1 MNARLLFAA
10 LAVPCLCAAAETAL
24 GQDRSAY
31 GPIDPAKRPPMVQP
45 AEPDRNSPRLPVL
58 EDRQRVQPRDM
69 IESWQIGDKAE
80 FGLGRFHVGEIARA
94 RTNTERVRDDLMA
107 GENRAVA
114 GAGIRIRFPR

>member
-1 MNARLLFAA
+1 
-10 LAVPCLCAAAETAL
+10 
-24 GQDRSAY
+24 
-31 GPIDPAKRPPMVQP
+31 MVQP

>member
-10 LAVPCLCAAAETAL
+10 LAVPCLCAAAETAI

-31 GPIDPAKRPPMVQP
+31 GPIDPAKRAPVAQP

-58 EDRQRVQPRDM
+58 EDRQRVEPRDM
-69 IESWQIGDKAE
+69 IGSWQVGERAE

-94 RTNTERVRDDLMA
+94 RSNTERVRDDLMA
-107 GENRAVA
+107 RENRAVA
-114 GAGIRIRFPR
+114 GAGVRIRFPR

>member
-10 LAVPCLCAAAETAL
+10 LAVPCLCAAAETAI

-31 GPIDPAKRPPMVQP
+31 GPNDPAQRPAIVQP

-58 EDRQRVQPRDM
+58 EERQRVQAGDM
-69 IESWQIGDKAE
+69 LESWQVGDKAE
-80 FGLGRFHVGEIARA
+80 FGIGRFHVGEIARA

-107 GENRAVA
+107 RENRAVA
-114 GAGIRIRFPR
+114 GAGLRIRFPR